1 MELKLHALM
10 ASIPHAVF
18 THSSFSILFCT
29 YAVLDASRRPNG
41 NTSSRSTH
49 KIPPLCKEK
58 HLNEQKLKLDH
69 QNQNNLNVGLV
80 ALCGEGNHDQNAQR
94 VFDQMSDKNITSWH
108 LMIGGYISNG
118 LGCDGLLVFQQMKQA
133 GVPSDGETFELFFT
147 ACAQAGGG
155 GLVSVRG
162 GVVVGGTVVTK
173 EVGEVIDE
181 VAVPRV
187 ISFKQ

>member
-80 ALCGEGNHDQNAQR
+80 ALCGEGNHDQ
-94 VFDQMSDKNITSWH
+94 VLE
-108 LMIGGYISNG
+108 LMG
-118 LGCDGLLVFQQMKQA
+118 
-133 GVPSDGETFELFFT
+133 
-147 ACAQAGGG
+147 
-155 GLVSVRG
+155 
-162 GVVVGGTVVTK
+162 
-173 EVGEVIDE
+173 
-181 VAVPRV
+181 
-187 ISFKQ
+187 

>member
-80 ALCGEGNHDQNAQR
+80 ALCGEGNHDQ
-94 VFDQMSDKNITSWH
+94 
-108 LMIGGYISNG
+108 
-118 LGCDGLLVFQQMKQA
+118 VFQQMKQA